1 MPIPT
6 LPLRE
11 HYGEWWNY
19 IGYVL
24 VERLRDSKLKYL
36 NSVQDSQIIYGFT
49 EEPLNYPNIYVI
61 PISEGGSTPTTSGDT
76 IMASFVYWVL
86 IEDRSENLIKTD
98 DNIRLIVGDILAEIL
113 QDRNLMYNDIRT
125 ALDTFITT
133 IDADYLPS
141 EEDVSIMR
149 YHRII
154 LTVTRKLDL
163 STVTE

>member
-1 MPIPT
+1 
-6 LPLRE
+6 
-11 HYGEWWNY
+11 
-19 IGYVL
+19 
-24 VERLRDSKLKYL
+24 
-36 NSVQDSQIIYGFT
+36 
-49 EEPLNYPNIYVI
+49 
-61 PISEGGSTPTTSGDT
+61 
-76 IMASFVYWVL
+76 
-86 IEDRSENLIKTD
+86 
-98 DNIRLIVGDILAEIL
+98 
-113 QDRNLMYNDIRT
+113 MYNDIRT